1 MNDFLSPDE
10 IDALFARASEGNLPM
25 QVERDAGPGTKG
37 GRRTRWLR
45 TVDFTRPT
53 KFSTDQE
60 RRMRRLL
67 DQFCG
72 TAAQRS
78 MAEHRLP
85 IELEVIDV
93 QQLTF
98 TNAFKLLP
106 EGSVHCTV
114 ETAPHESKMLFSTEL
129 PLVVT
134 ALEGLTGGN
143 AEDSVRDRELTDIDL
158 LLVRRLV
165 RTLVETLSGIWFD
178 QAEVTLSLADV
189 TTLPERVQVAAG
201 SEPTLALTMEARLH
215 KVSSTCALL
224 IPYAA
229 VAPAAAAF
237 SQRDEEIVHR
247 DPHSTAAVRSGLERV
262 DITLRA
268 EIAETTL
275 TLEDVLALRPGDT
288 LQLNGGADGAVTMYA
303 DRTPVH
309 RARAGRHE
317 RRRAV
322 QILGPVEVEE

>member
-25 QVERDAGPGTKG
+25 QAEQASGSRGK
-37 GRRTRWLR
+37 RTRWLR

-60 RRMRRLL
+60 RRLRRLL
-67 DQFCG
+67 DHFCG
-72 TAAQRS
+72 TGAQRV

-93 QQLTF
+93 QQLTWS
-98 TNAFKLLP
+98 NAFKLLP
-106 EGSVHCTV
+106 DASVHCMI
-114 ETAPHESKMLFSTEL
+114 ETAPHEARLLWSTEL
-129 PLVVT
+129 PLML
-134 ALEGLTGGN
+134 ASLEGLTGGD
-143 AEDSVRDRELTDIDL
+143 AADTVKDRELTDIDL

-178 QAEVTLSLADV
+178 QAEVTLSLAEV
-189 TTLPERVQVAAG
+189 TTLAERVQVAAG

-229 VAPAAAAF
+229 IAPAATAF
-237 SQRDEEIVHR
+237 SQRDEEVVQR
-247 DPHSTAAVRSGLERV
+247 DARSMAAVREGLERV

-268 EIAETTL
+268 EVADTVL
-275 TLEDVLALRPGDT
+275 TLEQVLALRPGDVVE
-288 LQLNGGADGAVTMYA
+288 LDGSPGGEVVLFA

-309 RARAGRHE
+309 RAKAGRHE
-317 RRRAV
+317 RHRAV
-322 QILGPVEVEE
+322 QILGPPVIEG